1 MSLER
6 RFSYDD
12 PQHESVGSAGMLP
25 AFRGILP
32 RIWMER
38 STGGAPRLRI
48 LRNASGNMPDGA
60 SRMLALPDQ
69 QRCAPFRLRLLMILL
84 CAFFSLTAFGQS
96 ESEFAKANQE
106 YAQGHFKEAIAGYE
120 ALVRAG
126 QWNANLFY
134 DLGNAYFRTRD
145 FGRAIL
151 NYERA
156 LALDQHHPEATANLQ
171 IARDESRALELRPTR
186 LERYLQFANVNQY
199 SIAAAVALWLGIF
212 GIVALIFAR
221 RRSAA
226 LISLSI
232 LCLLVCALAV
242 WAIHTLDYGSKGHA
256 LAIVTGNDVQAR
268 LATADT
274 ANSVLALPPGSEIK
288 ILSTRGDWMYAALPN
303 DLRGWIQTKNAE
315 QVRL

>member
-1 MSLER
+1 MNFVALKHRRRLEA
-6 RFSYDD
+6 
-12 PQHESVGSAGMLP
+12 SAGGKPCSRLSVRGATNAWHSDSAP
-25 AFRGILP
+25 HFAQRSGYSVALFSAILCLFIAASAF
-32 RIWMER
+32 
-38 STGGAPRLRI
+38 A
-48 LRNASGNMPDGA
+48 
-60 SRMLALPDQ
+60 
-69 QRCAPFRLRLLMILL
+69 
-84 CAFFSLTAFGQS
+84 QS
-96 ESEFAKANQE
+96 EFRKANQDF
-106 YAQGHFKEAIAGYE
+106 AQGHFKEAITGYE
-120 ALVRAG
+120 ALVHEGR
-126 QWNANLFY
+126 WNANLFY
-134 DLGNAYFRTRD
+134 NLGNAYFRTRD

-156 LALDQHHPEATANLQ
+156 LAVDNHHPEATANLQ
-171 IARDESRALELRPTR
+171 IARDEARALELQPTK
-186 LERYLQFANVNQY
+186 LERYLQFATINQY
-199 SIAAAVALWLGIF
+199 TIAAAIALWLGIF

-226 LISLSI
+226 LIFLSI
-232 LCLLVCALAV
+232 LCLLVGAMAI
-242 WAIHTLDYGSKGHA
+242 WAIHTLDHGSEGRG

>member
-1 MSLER
+1 
-6 RFSYDD
+6 
-12 PQHESVGSAGMLP
+12 MLP

-32 RIWMER
+32 RIRMER

-60 SRMLALPDQ
+60 SKMLALPDQ
-69 QRCAPFRLRLLMILL
+69 QRFARFRLRMLMVLL

-96 ESEFAKANQE
+96 DAEFAKANQE

-171 IARDESRALELRPTR
+171 IARDESRALELQPTR

-226 LISLSI
+226 LMSLSI

-242 WAIHTLDYGSKGHA
+242 WAIHTLDYGSKGRA

-288 ILSTRGDWMYAALPN
+288 ILSTRGDWIYAALPN

>member
-1 MSLER
+1 
-6 RFSYDD
+6 
-12 PQHESVGSAGMLP
+12 
-25 AFRGILP
+25 
-32 RIWMER
+32 
-38 STGGAPRLRI
+38 
-48 LRNASGNMPDGA
+48 MPDET
-60 SRMLALPDQ
+60 SRMLALPKLHS
-69 QRCAPFRLRLLMILL
+69 AIFRIGIVVTLV
-84 CAFFSLTAFGQS
+84 CVFSCSFAFAQS
-96 ESEFAKANQE
+96 DAEFTKANQE
-106 YAQGHFKEAIAGYE
+106 FAQGNFKEAIAGYE

-134 DLGNAYFRTRD
+134 DLGNAYFRTND

-171 IARDESRALELRPTR
+171 IARDESRALELQPSK
-186 LERYLQFANVNQY
+186 LEHYLQFASINQY
-199 SIAAAVALWLGIF
+199 SIAVAVAFWLGIF
-212 GIVALIFAR
+212 GIGVLIFAR

-232 LCLLVCALAV
+232 LCLLVCAMAV
-242 WAIHTLDYGSKGHA
+242 WAIHTLDNGSNGRT
-256 LAIVTGNDVQAR
+256 LAIVTGDDVQAR

-303 DLRGWIQTKNAE
+303 DLRGWIQTNNAE